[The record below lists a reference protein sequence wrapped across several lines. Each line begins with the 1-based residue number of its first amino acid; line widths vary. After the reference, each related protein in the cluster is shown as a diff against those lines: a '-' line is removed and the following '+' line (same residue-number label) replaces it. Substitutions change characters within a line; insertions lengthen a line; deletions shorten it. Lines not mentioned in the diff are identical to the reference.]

1 MQLIKGLPNGVSSQC
16 ILLVKN
22 VDTQAIRRKC
32 GRTALSELVSS
43 LLSVVPSVL
52 ILMNENDNV
61 FYVHINSVILSFLN
75 MISVLPHLNFLI
87 FYLYENLPLPS
98 FCGRSS

>member
-1 MQLIKGLPNGVSSQC
+1 MQLIKGVPNRVSSQC

-22 VDTQAIRRKC
+22 VDTRAKRRKC

-61 FYVHINSVILSFLN
+61 FYVITFILILSFC
-75 MISVLPHLNFLI
+75 
-87 FYLYENLPLPS
+87 PS
-98 FCGRSS
+98 